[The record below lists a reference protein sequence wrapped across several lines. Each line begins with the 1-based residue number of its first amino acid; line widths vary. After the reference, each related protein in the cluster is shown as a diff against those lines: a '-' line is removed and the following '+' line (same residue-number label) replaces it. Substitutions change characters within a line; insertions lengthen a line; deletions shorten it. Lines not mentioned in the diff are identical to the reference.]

1 MSPQWPRAVTPGGP
15 LSNSSLLSSQFQID
29 NPNPDADNV
38 QHEIRWGPRAH
49 AEIKKSQLLMIISSL
64 YGCQPKDFKQQFTKI
79 VAEEGE
85 DCFVV
90 DEPME

>member
-1 MSPQWPRAVTPGGP
+1 MLKFGQKLVGHPKYVTIQ
-15 LSNSSLLSSQFQID
+15 LISKFQID